1 MNKKTSI
8 FSIFFMSFLVVSVF
22 AGLASQSTL
31 APYGNSNTLGN
42 PGLNT
47 AAWAANGNA
56 ITNVAYNQG
65 DQQICS
71 DGAGGAIIV
80 WNDYRSNSYSDIYAQ
95 KINATG
101 HVQWAAN
108 GVALCTAF
116 EDQYFPQICTDG
128 AGGAIVTWQDERD
141 GASNDQIYAVRI
153 NSAGVVQWA
162 ADGIGVCTNS
172 YEQLYP
178 QICSDGSG
186 GAVITWEDRRGG
198 TGMDIYAQKIKSDGS
213 ASWKSNGIPVCNGTS
228 WQRYPK
234 ICSDGA
240 GGAIVAC
247 LNQRPT
253 TDYEIWAGRI
263 YSTGVVPWNK
273 SFCSVADLPLLDDLF
288 DIVSDGANG
297 AIITWQ
303 DFRGGTYFDIYAQR
317 VSSAGAALW
326 TANGNA
332 VCTATSDQK
341 YPKIC
346 NTSSSGAIITWQDW
360 RGSTWDIYAQ
370 KINSTGY
377 MKWIADGAAICTA
390 VNDQKTPQICSDGA
404 NGAIIAWNDKRG
416 GSWDHV
422 YTQRIDSSG
431 NVQWI
436 TDGAA
441 MCTAPNPKYL
451 SKPCSDGAQGAFIP
465 YQYYSPTGDDVYVQ
479 RAYLALPET
488 PILDPITPNPTSS
501 TSVVLN
507 WNQCVNAT
515 KYYLFK
521 STSEINTIAGIIP
534 LVFNGASIH
543 TYTDVNWVN
552 GTYYY
557 AIIAGGILLNSS
569 LSNCENVTVEF
580 TSGGPRI
587 PAFEL
592 GFVFL
597 GLSLLVLVGIRK
609 RSSLKF

>member
-1 MNKKTSI
+1 
-8 FSIFFMSFLVVSVF
+8 MSLLVVSVL
-22 AGLASQSTL
+22 AGLMSQ
-31 APYGNSNTLGN
+31 NTLVPNTNGN
-42 PGLNT
+42 NLGNTELNM
-47 AAWAANGNA
+47 AAWGANGNA
-56 ITNVAYNQG
+56 ITSITNNQG
-65 DQQICS
+65 DQQMCS

-80 WNDYRSNSYSDIYAQ
+80 WTDYRSGTYSDIYAQ

-101 HVQWAAN
+101 QVQWAAN
-108 GVALCTAF
+108 GVALCTATF
-116 EDQYFPQICTDG
+116 SQYYPQICTDG

-141 GASNDQIYAVRI
+141 GASNDQIYAIRI
-153 NSAGVVQWA
+153 NSAGVVQWTA
-162 ADGIGVCTNS
+162 NGIGVCTNS

-213 ASWKSNGIPVCNGTS
+213 ASWKSNGIPVCNGTA

-247 LNQRPT
+247 LNQRLT

-303 DFRGGTYFDIYAQR
+303 DLRGGTYTDIYAQR
-317 VSSAGAALW
+317 ISSAGAALW

-341 YPKIC
+341 YPQIC

-370 KINSTGY
+370 RISSG
-377 MKWIADGAAICTA
+377 GAPAWAVANGTAICTA
-390 VNDQKTPQICSDGA
+390 VNDQQNPQLCSDGA
-404 NGAIIAWNDKRG
+404 NGAIIVWKDKRG

-451 SKPCSDGAQGAFIP
+451 SEPCSDGALGAFIP
-465 YQYYSPTGDDVYVQ
+465 YQYYSTTGDDVYVQ

-488 PILDPITPNPTSS
+488 PILNPIAPNPSS
-501 TSVVLN
+501 TTTTFLN
-507 WNQCVNAT
+507 WTQCANAT

-521 STSEINTIAGIIP
+521 STSEITTIDGLIP
-534 LVFNGASIH
+534 LVFYDTSIH

-569 LSNCENVTVEF
+569 ISNCENVTVAF
-580 TSGGPRI
+580 PSGGPGI

-597 GLSLLVLVGIRK
+597 GISLLMLFSIRK
-609 RSSLKF
+609 RSSLNLK